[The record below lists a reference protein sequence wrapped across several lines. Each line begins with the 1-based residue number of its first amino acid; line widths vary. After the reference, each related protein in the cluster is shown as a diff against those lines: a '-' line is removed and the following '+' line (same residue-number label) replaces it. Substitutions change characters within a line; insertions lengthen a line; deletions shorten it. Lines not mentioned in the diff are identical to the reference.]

1 MHNPT
6 QFNVYNMQYDHLI
19 CKILYK
25 QKSGCFKYQDDLI
38 YGTCE
43 EKTFRS

>member
-1 MHNPT
+1 MYNTT

-19 CKILYK
+19 WKVLDE

-38 YGTCE
+38 YVACE
-43 EKTFRS
+43 KKTFKS